1 MVKTK
6 KNPSFHKQLQR
17 ALQNGQVKP
26 PKVPQKLRYCK
37 TPNARELTKL
47 KL

>member
-6 KNPSFHKQLQR
+6 KNPSFQNQLQR

-26 PKVPQKLRYCK
+26 PKVQQKLLHCK
-37 TPNARELTKL
+37 TPNAHELTKL